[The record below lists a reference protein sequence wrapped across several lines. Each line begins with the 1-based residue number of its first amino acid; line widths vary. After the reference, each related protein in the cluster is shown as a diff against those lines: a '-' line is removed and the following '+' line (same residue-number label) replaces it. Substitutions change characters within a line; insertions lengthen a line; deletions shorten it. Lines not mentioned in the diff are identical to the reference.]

1 MHRYF
6 LILLLLFNFLTPN
19 RKEWS
24 STPIDYF
31 FNNHFNQMI
40 FRKPI
45 YLIPYDLKIGF
56 LNYGGPGYFQEV
68 INGNYSLVENPIIL
82 DNQDINNEF
91 IYSISSRNGLFIELD
106 IMKYN
111 FLENLIDQNLID
123 WSIGTGFRVS
133 KMLSNP
139 KAPIYGD
146 FQGQGY
152 RFRPTIYDGFLNTSL
167 SLQFSPK
174 FFFYTYYSFG
184 LSYASIY
191 ESLAQEA
198 YMNASGFNESISF
211 GYKYIVDQKSL
222 PYNYVLGLELRLN
235 HTYLNKV
242 NDDDN
247 FSPIIGLDFNNL
259 GLLLTFG
266 TIFGGEAT
274 KGDIAYK
281 LMLKKDYISASIK
294 FKEFLNIYTND
305 FRYNEAKKMLNF
317 CYTQIPYQYFDMGID
332 LLNDNDYNGALN
344 NFNKAEQIANPELI
358 LEIESYK
365 RDIAL
370 DMINNIDLNL
380 DFVSFSTSLK
390 KLNNTRSISPYLWSE
405 TDKVEAKILVKKGD
419 ILKKINNYLYAIDY
433 YQQALDLDP
442 DLFKDINDKYS
453 DLVISIINDVNNINS
468 IDELKI
474 VKEYLKIIIDLKPQ
488 YYNSYY
494 PFIVEIDQR
503 LNLYN
508 QTLTKNELKNYIAN
522 KRNKEYSILMQ
533 NIKLGMNIHEI
544 ETILGSPQSIG
555 TDNNYQLWFYQ
566 KNGSNTTYFFDKNI
580 LIKIN

>member
-1 MHRYF
+1 
-6 LILLLLFNFLTPN
+6 
-19 RKEWS
+19 
-24 STPIDYF
+24 
-31 FNNHFNQMI
+31 
-40 FRKPI
+40 
-45 YLIPYDLKIGF
+45 
-56 LNYGGPGYFQEV
+56 
-68 INGNYSLVENPIIL
+68 
-82 DNQDINNEF
+82 
-91 IYSISSRNGLFIELD
+91 
-106 IMKYN
+106 
-111 FLENLIDQNLID
+111 
-123 WSIGTGFRVS
+123 
-133 KMLSNP
+133 
-139 KAPIYGD
+139 
-146 FQGQGY
+146 
-152 RFRPTIYDGFLNTSL
+152 
-167 SLQFSPK
+167 
-174 FFFYTYYSFG
+174 
-184 LSYASIY
+184 
-191 ESLAQEA
+191 
-198 YMNASGFNESISF
+198 
-211 GYKYIVDQKSL
+211 
-222 PYNYVLGLELRLN
+222 
-235 HTYLNKV
+235 
-242 NDDDN
+242 
-247 FSPIIGLDFNNL
+247 
-259 GLLLTFG
+259 
-266 TIFGGEAT
+266 
-274 KGDIAYK
+274 
-281 LMLKKDYISASIK
+281 MLKKDYISASIK

-405 TDKVEAKILVKKGD
+405 IDKVEAKILVKKGD

-453 DLVISIINDVNNINS
+453 GLVISIINDVNNINS

-474 VKEYLKIIIDLKPQ
+474 VKEYLKIIIELKPQ

-544 ETILGSPQSIG
+544 EAILGSPQSIS

-566 KNGSNTTYFFDKNI
+566 KNSSNTTYFFDKNI